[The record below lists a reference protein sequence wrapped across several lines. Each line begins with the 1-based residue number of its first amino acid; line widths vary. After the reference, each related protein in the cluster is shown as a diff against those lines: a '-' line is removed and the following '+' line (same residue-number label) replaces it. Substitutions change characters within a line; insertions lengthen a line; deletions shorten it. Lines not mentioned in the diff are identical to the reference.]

1 MRGRPRGQSLVEFA
15 ISGLVLVLLLG
26 GAADL
31 GRAFYYAVALQGAA
45 REGAR
50 QAGYA
55 TDFGVAPAN
64 LPPNQVL
71 TVVNRTLAGSGLSAT
86 LGTGCPS
93 TTTGNGPYDGHF
105 PDRAGSVLVYVCYQ
119 APGAGTF
126 SGYDPAQNYA
136 NGDVDVIVL
145 MSYGLIS
152 GWFQGVAP
160 GGFPIAANVHMPVQG

>member
-1 MRGRPRGQSLVEFA
+1 MPARPRGQSLVEFA
-15 ISGLVLVLLLG
+15 ISGLVLVPLLA

-71 TVVNRTLAGSGLSAT
+71 TVVNRTLAGSGLSAS

-93 TTTGNGPYDGHF
+93 TSTGNGPYDGHF
-105 PDRAGSVLVYVCYQ
+105 PEQPGNVLVYVCYE
-119 APGAGTF
+119 APGAGVYA
-126 SGYDPAQNYA
+126 GYDPNQAYA
-136 NGDVDVIVL
+136 NGQVDVIVL

-152 GWFQGVAP
+152 GWFQGIAP
-160 GGFPIAANVHMPVQG
+160 HGLPIAANVHMPVQG

>member
-1 MRGRPRGQSLVEFA
+1 MRARSRGQSLVEFA
-15 ISGLVLVLLLG
+15 ISGLVLVILLA

-55 TDFGVAPAN
+55 TDFGVKPAN
-64 LPPNQVL
+64 LPPGEVL
-71 TVVNRTLAGSGLSAT
+71 TVVNRTLAGSGLSAS

-93 TTTGNGPYDGHF
+93 ATTGNGPYDGHF
-105 PDRAGSVLVYVCYQ
+105 PDAPGSVLVYVCYQ
-119 APGAGTF
+119 AAGDAAF
-126 SGYDPAQNYA
+126 SGYDPNQTYTD
-136 NGDVDVIVL
+136 GQVDVIVL

-152 GWFQGVAP
+152 GWFQGIAP
-160 GGFPIAANVHMPVQG
+160 HGLPIAANVHMPVQG